1 MFKAPLLERNWD
13 RKQLAADHSQARAFG
28 GQRADRLLHGICNSQ
43 RQDGRHDAYRPV
55 VLGVQPSEWSVALA
69 GLGITAAPVIT
80 ADNLA
85 MDW

>member
-1 MFKAPLLERNWD
+1 MVWPTDVQAPLLERNWD
-13 RKQLAADHSQARAFG
+13 SQARAFG

-43 RQDGRHDAYRPV
+43 RQDGRHDAHRPV
-55 VLGVQPSEWSVALA
+55 VLDVHPSEWSVALA
-69 GLGITAAPVIT
+69 ELGIAAAPVIT